1 MSPGTNG
8 RESNVGAKKLSDKT
22 GQVPRALG
30 LVGVLALV
38 ATVMWM
44 PEAPP
49 EPEVAATEE
58 PAQLPPQELPE
69 PPRPVGSVERLRRY
83 IPLFPGAQ
91 LVPMGQ
97 LQANGN
103 PMEMGFFD
111 VKTSAREV
119 MDFYIQQFE
128 QRGHRVV
135 EQPDGEGGGA
145 VNYYDEK
152 LGALVTVNV
161 MAGGTE
167 VSPRARVFP
176 AIVEAPEGI
185 HLKADPPQVLPQPGG
200 LVTVL
205 RVDDQNPG
213 PARSSSTLTQLAQG
227 SPRELAGFYR
237 KEMAVRGYASVG
249 GHSSEKVEVLDFE
262 RQGER
267 VSLTLSA
274 MDKKEG
280 TPETV
285 IAVVLE
291 TKQKE
296 VGP

>member
-1 MSPGTNG
+1 M
-8 RESNVGAKKLSDKT
+8 KLSDKT
-22 GQVPRALG
+22 GKVQRVLG
-30 LVGVLALV
+30 LVSVLALI

-49 EPEVAATEE
+49 EPEVEA
-58 PAQLPPQELPE
+58 PAPAPPPRQELPE
-69 PPRPVGSVERLRRY
+69 PPPPRPAGSVDRLRRL
-83 IPLFPGAQ
+83 IPVFPGAQ

-97 LQANGN
+97 LEANGN
-103 PMEMGFFD
+103 PMEMGFFE

-119 MDFYIQQFE
+119 LDFYIQQFE
-128 QRGHRVV
+128 QRGRHVV
-135 EQPDGEGGGA
+135 EQPDGAGGGA

-161 MAGGTE
+161 MAGGTQ
-167 VSPRARVFP
+167 VAPRARVFP

-185 HLKADPPQVLPQPGG
+185 HLKAEPPSMLPQPSG

-213 PARSSSTLTQLAQG
+213 PAKDSSTLTQIAQG

-237 KEMAVRGYASVG
+237 QEMAVRGYSAVG
-249 GHSSEKVEVLDFE
+249 ARSDKDVEELDFE

-274 MDKKEG
+274 MRTKEG
-280 TPETV
+280 SPETI
-285 IAVVLE
+285 IAVVME
-291 TKQKE
+291 KKQKE